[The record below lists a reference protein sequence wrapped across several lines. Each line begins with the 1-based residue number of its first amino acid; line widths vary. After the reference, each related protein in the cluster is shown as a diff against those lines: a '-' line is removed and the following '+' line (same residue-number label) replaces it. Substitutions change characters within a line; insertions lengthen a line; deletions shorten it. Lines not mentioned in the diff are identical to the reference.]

1 MITGLEALNLPEAQ
15 LTDDDLALAKDVMKQ
30 IDRHIRTKMTFA
42 GPEALEMGAQK
53 LNFSAAKVVC
63 VWMKRLGWNMNAN
76 LGVKQSELGGRS
88 MVWQLAFSPMIESY
102 DVIVPEF
109 EIKPRLDA

>member
-1 MITGLEALNLPEAQ
+1 MIAANDALNLPEAQ
-15 LTDDDLALAKDVMKQ
+15 LTDEDLALAKDVMKH
-30 IDRHIRTKMTFA
+30 IDRHIRAKMTFA

-53 LNFSAAKVVC
+53 LNYSAAKVVC

-88 MVWQLAFSPMIESY
+88 MIWQLAFSPAIESY
-102 DVIVPEF
+102 EAFIPEF